1 MQEHEYKARDKT
13 VQKMSRDGLRE
24 ENLRNKEEK
33 RITGRDMDTEVSR
46 SEKKDELD
54 FSKRR
59 REHINEKR
67 ETEHPEQSSQKTIY
81 SRESVLDEESEQ
93 DIDGKL
99 DGEQVADESTAAT
112 KSAFRSE
119 SIRGQPRGERAYLE
133 TVADSRDLRKK
144 KMVRDYASKE
154 RRKEKEASE
163 ESKTAKREAAR
174 YRETSEVAEES
185 LDGFSEEIKGK
196 SKRERVLKEQR
207 KKSSRLSFGDESD
220 GMVHGAGI
228 GIRSSASAV
237 KDAAA
242 TAAHWKTHE
251 AEEDNAAVEGAH
263 RAELAGESLARKSI
277 YTRERLKQ
285 RREQSKRLKESVLD
299 EAEKSRLMF
308 ESVYGNE
315 AKKMVKKEAEQKRKS
330 ALQKLFQKKRY
341 QKQYQAAKQSKK
353 AKDAAI
359 TSAQK
364 FTEKAKDAVKMIAA
378 QNRGIFA
385 TVAIFGLIFVL
396 IAASFT
402 SCSASLQGASS
413 AIISTSYSSTDEDIY
428 AAENA
433 YRALEEALNTQI
445 NQMESTHPDYDEYR
459 YQIDEIGHN
468 PYQLISYLTVKYGGF
483 TYDEVAEEIESIFR
497 QQYGITTDATRETVT
512 ETKTVRVGESL
523 GQVVTSGYCNCPICC
538 GIWSGGPTASGAY
551 PTANHTLAVDA
562 SNPFVPMGTKVV
574 MNGVEYTVEDTG
586 AFARYGVQFDVY
598 YDSHAAAS
606 AHGHQTWECYL
617 ADDNGSNEV
626 EVTRIRDVDT
636 LNVTL
641 TSGNLMSI
649 CQDRLGFFQKEL
661 FSAYNDTKGNLQMF
675 ATPVDFN
682 WYSSVTSYYG
692 YRIHP
697 ISGANQLHNGMDIGA
712 PEGTKVM
719 AGLTGTVTTSAYNDS
734 YGNYVVIKDS
744 KGYELRYAHLSSRS
758 VSAGASVTKGDEIGL
773 VGNTGNSTGSH
784 LHIELLKNGERLNP
798 IFYLETGEGTG
809 FGGNEYTSEA
819 AQRLLEEAAK
829 YLGTPYV
836 WGGYSPSGFD
846 CSGFVSYCLVHSGVR
861 NTGRL
866 TAQGLYNICTPVSQS
881 EAQPGDLIFF
891 TGTYDAGEPVTH
903 IGIYVGNGQM
913 IHCGHPVQ
921 YTSINSPYWQS
932 HFYGFGRW

>member
-163 ESKTAKREAAR
+163 ESKTVKREAAR

-341 QKQYQAAKQSKK
+341 QKQYQIRQS
-353 AKDAAI
+353 
-359 TSAQK
+359 
-364 FTEKAKDAVKMIAA
+364 
-378 QNRGIFA
+378 
-385 TVAIFGLIFVL
+385 
-396 IAASFT
+396 
-402 SCSASLQGASS
+402 
-413 AIISTSYSSTDEDIY
+413 
-428 AAENA
+428 
-433 YRALEEALNTQI
+433 
-445 NQMESTHPDYDEYR
+445 
-459 YQIDEIGHN
+459 
-468 PYQLISYLTVKYGGF
+468 
-483 TYDEVAEEIESIFR
+483 
-497 QQYGITTDATRETVT
+497 
-512 ETKTVRVGESL
+512 
-523 GQVVTSGYCNCPICC
+523 
-538 GIWSGGPTASGAY
+538 
-551 PTANHTLAVDA
+551 
-562 SNPFVPMGTKVV
+562 
-574 MNGVEYTVEDTG
+574 
-586 AFARYGVQFDVY
+586 
-598 YDSHAAAS
+598 
-606 AHGHQTWECYL
+606 
-617 ADDNGSNEV
+617 
-626 EVTRIRDVDT
+626 
-636 LNVTL
+636 
-641 TSGNLMSI
+641 
-649 CQDRLGFFQKEL
+649 
-661 FSAYNDTKGNLQMF
+661 
-675 ATPVDFN
+675 
-682 WYSSVTSYYG
+682 
-692 YRIHP
+692 
-697 ISGANQLHNGMDIGA
+697 
-712 PEGTKVM
+712 
-719 AGLTGTVTTSAYNDS
+719 
-734 YGNYVVIKDS
+734 
-744 KGYELRYAHLSSRS
+744 
-758 VSAGASVTKGDEIGL
+758 
-773 VGNTGNSTGSH
+773 
-784 LHIELLKNGERLNP
+784 
-798 IFYLETGEGTG
+798 
-809 FGGNEYTSEA
+809 
-819 AQRLLEEAAK
+819 
-829 YLGTPYV
+829 
-836 WGGYSPSGFD
+836 
-846 CSGFVSYCLVHSGVR
+846 
-861 NTGRL
+861 
-866 TAQGLYNICTPVSQS
+866 
-881 EAQPGDLIFF
+881 
-891 TGTYDAGEPVTH
+891 
-903 IGIYVGNGQM
+903 
-913 IHCGHPVQ
+913 
-921 YTSINSPYWQS
+921 
-932 HFYGFGRW
+932 